1 MQKSLFFLFFF
12 ILCTSILFSQAD
24 AQLTTI
30 ESTLSPDGQ
39 LTVASDEIVL
49 KNNEIFNMTGLVV
62 DVDPITV
69 TVEIHTVTLEK
80 EITFFAQQN
89 PYITMRNSDLTTI
102 LVYFPDNVVISGPS
116 SWDESLIAP
125 QLVST
130 GGTIDSGYE
139 IPTSAI
145 QFGSTDSILVFSTP
159 VTILWE
165 EDITDK
171 DIVFKLADYDV
182 WYIVDDCNDS
192 DDSATYENPV
202 DPIPYS
208 ECYVSDDT
216 NSYVKIITWH
226 FTEFTTTT
234 QTTTTTPTTPVTT
247 TTGGSSG
254 GGSSGGGSSGGGSSG
269 GGYRGSSGGG
279 SGGGFGGFGGSAEVI
294 PVWFKDNT
302 VLWWLTGDMTNSE
315 LQNAVGYLVNQN
327 FIKINAPPEV
337 TSSAVFPEMSIR
349 PFLQSWYDDKVS
361 EFTIASII
369 FKYRLSGVW

>member
-1 MQKSLFFLFFF
+1 MSKTPFLFFILVLFLLVGMSPQASAQSIASSEILGGF
-12 ILCTSILFSQAD
+12 I
-24 AQLTTI
+24 QLSNDVI
-30 ESTLSPDGQ
+30 DLPNDDSFD
-39 LTVASDEIVL
+39 
-49 KNNEIFNMTGLVV
+49 FTGYLV
-62 DVDPITV
+62 DVTSGYDVIIRDVTITISKQV
-69 TVEIHTVTLEK
+69 QLMTNIETEIIVK
-80 EITFFAQQN
+80 
-89 PYITMRNSDLTTI
+89 NSVDLDKFI
-102 LVYFPDNVVISGPS
+102 IIIPDETVISS
-116 SWDESLIAP
+116 DSNWDEKLITP
-125 QLVST
+125 QEVTNPS
-130 GGTIDSGYE
+130 GTISSSYN
-139 IPTSAI
+139 IPTSSI
-145 QFGSTDSILVFSTP
+145 QLGSTVSDLVFSKP

-165 EDITDK
+165 VDITDK

-182 WYIVDDCNDS
+182 WYIVDGCDAS
-192 DDSATYENPV
+192 GTYADPV
-202 DPIPYS
+202 DPS
-208 ECYVSDDT
+208 SHNECYVTDNT
-216 NSYVKIITWH
+216 YVKIITWH
-226 FTEFTTTT
+226 FTEFAITT
-234 QTTTTTPTTPVTT
+234 QTTTTPTTPTTPTT
-247 TTGGSSG
+247 TTTSS
-254 GGSSGGGSSGGGSSG
+254 GGSSGGGSSG